1 MKTLVST
8 FAFSLALLVATG
20 ASAQRWS
27 AASTSAAD
35 SVLLSEKTDGDYL
48 VRRYMVRN
56 QGDADYTVRY
66 QINLAKLAPSLDNNT
81 NQLDRLG
88 AFVDRLMRDT
98 LMSVKSVT
106 ITGFASPDG
115 TVAFNEALARKRAQ
129 DFKNYVD
136 RKYDLSRRYDVT
148 VHSEAEDWEMCRALV
163 AQSSIPDKQ
172 TVLNIIDSSRSIE
185 AKEQALKQL
194 PPVWSYMKQHIL
206 PPLRRVEMT
215 IDYGSGTVVELRRRI
230 VRPAP
235 APAPKPKERCCCVV
249 VDDSATGIIVELPVT
264 GRDFDE
270 YERELRREAKQ
281 MDREYRHS
289 ERRMEQFER
298 SEGRTLEQLSGKES
312 RAARKLAR
320 KEARV
325 ARKMAKAEAKA
336 AKKSY
341 KNLERSMR

>member
-1 MKTLVST
+1 M
-8 FAFSLALLVATG
+8 
-20 ASAQRWS
+20 
-27 AASTSAAD
+27 
-35 SVLLSEKTDGDYL
+35 LLSEKTDGDYL

-66 QINLAKLAPSLDNNT
+66 QINLAKLAPSLDDNT
-81 NQLDRLG
+81 SQLDRLG

-98 LMSVKSVT
+98 AMRVKSVT

-136 RKYDLSRRYDVT
+136 RKYNLSQRYDVA
-148 VHSEAEDWEMCRALV
+148 VHSVAEDWEMCRALV

-172 TVLNIIDSSRSIE
+172 AVLNIIDSSRSIE

-215 IDYGSGTVVELRRRI
+215 IDYGSGTVVEVRRRI
-230 VRPAP
+230 VHPAP

-270 YERELRREAKQ
+270 YERELRHEAKQ
-281 MDREYRHS
+281 MEREYRHS
-289 ERRMEQFER
+289 ERRAEQFAR
-298 SEGRTLEQLSGKES
+298 SEGRTLEQLSTKET
-312 RAARKLAR
+312 REARKLAR
-320 KEARV
+320 KEARI

-341 KNLERSMR
+341 KELERSMR

>member
-1 MKTLVST
+1 M
-8 FAFSLALLVATG
+8 
-20 ASAQRWS
+20 
-27 AASTSAAD
+27 
-35 SVLLSEKTDGDYL
+35 LLSEKTDGDYL

-66 QINLAKLAPSLDNNT
+66 QINLAKLAPSLDDNT
-81 NQLDRLG
+81 SQLDRLG

-98 LMSVKSVT
+98 AMQVKSVT

-115 TVAFNEALARKRAQ
+115 TVAFNDALARKRAQ

-136 RKYDLSRRYDVT
+136 RKYNLSQRYDVA
-148 VHSEAEDWEMCRALV
+148 VHSVAEDWEMCRALV

-172 TVLNIIDSSRSIE
+172 AVLNIIDSSRSIE

-270 YERELRREAKQ
+270 YERELRHEAKQ
-281 MDREYRHS
+281 MEREYRHS
-289 ERRMEQFER
+289 ERRAEQFAR
-298 SEGRTLEQLSGKES
+298 SEGRTLEQLSTKET
-312 RAARKLAR
+312 REARKLAR
-320 KEARV
+320 KEARI

-341 KNLERSMR
+341 KELERSMR